1 MSYEISRLTR
11 TPLGTLDNDA
21 KACYDRIVMNLA
33 LMICQKHGVPQ
44 SACMMAAM
52 ALLTAKYSI
61 KTGFGISEGTY
72 SSTDSEPTHGP
83 GQGSRLAS
91 ALWMIVS
98 CICFEAMLKLCH
110 GVSFC
115 DPSNT
120 LTHRRTSDGFV
131 DDVTH
136 WFNLGL
142 VFSLINNVSVQDIA
156 AGLEREGQTWER
168 LLWTTGGK
176 LELSKCLCYI
186 LFCVFEPDGKPR
198 METVT
203 NMGDD
208 LVSLTS
214 GLDPIPNQIEHRD
227 CSEAHR
233 TLGMWPA
240 PNGDAEKQCDESF
253 AKSKRF
259 SQGVVK
265 SPMSRYQASTSYWT
279 MYIPSVTFG
288 IGSTL
293 MNLEQ
298 LDNIQKPMINAI
310 LPKMGFS
317 SKTCRHV
324 VFGPRKYLGIGAR
337 DLVKE
342 RGVQQ
347 ILLLLKHIRSDQ
359 DLSTL
364 LRIALEWFQLQAG
377 ITSPILEC
385 PNLKLPYLEDGWFTT
400 L

>member
-1 MSYEISRLTR
+1 
-11 TPLGTLDNDA
+11 
-21 KACYDRIVMNLA
+21 
-33 LMICQKHGVPQ
+33 
-44 SACMMAAM
+44 
-52 ALLTAKYSI
+52 
-61 KTGFGISEGTY
+61 
-72 SSTDSEPTHGP
+72 
-83 GQGSRLAS
+83 
-91 ALWMIVS
+91 
-98 CICFEAMLKLCH
+98 
-110 GVSFC
+110 
-115 DPSNT
+115 
-120 LTHRRTSDGFV
+120 
-131 DDVTH
+131 
-136 WFNLGL
+136 
-142 VFSLINNVSVQDIA
+142 
-156 AGLEREGQTWER
+156 
-168 LLWTTGGK
+168 
-176 LELSKCLCYI
+176 
-186 LFCVFEPDGKPR
+186 
-198 METVT
+198 
-203 NMGDD
+203 
-208 LVSLTS
+208 
-214 GLDPIPNQIEHRD
+214 
-227 CSEAHR
+227 
-233 TLGMWPA
+233 
-240 PNGDAEKQCDESF
+240 
-253 AKSKRF
+253 
-259 SQGVVK
+259 
-265 SPMSRYQASTSYWT
+265 
-279 MYIPSVTFG
+279 MYIPSLTFG